1 MSKYRL
7 LKFETVEKA
16 VQADSVSMQK
26 VLRHYTAYIYSF
38 SKDESGINY
47 TMADEIK
54 SHLLQAVLK
63 FNIRHD

>member
-7 LKFETVEKA
+7 LEFETVEKA
-16 VQADSVSMQK
+16 VQADSLSMQK

-38 SKDESGINY
+38 SKDEGGINY
-47 TMADEIK
+47 AMADEIK
-54 SHLLQAVLK
+54 SHLLQAILK

>member
-7 LKFETVEKA
+7 LDFEIIEKA
-16 VQADSVSMQK
+16 LQADSVAMQN
-26 VLRHYTAYIYSF
+26 VLNHYTAYIYSF

-47 TMADEIK
+47 ATADEIK
-54 SHLLQAVLK
+54 AHLLQAILK

>member
-1 MSKYRL
+1 MSKYKL
-7 LKFETVEKA
+7 LEFESVEKA

-26 VLRHYTAYIYSF
+26 VLRHYTAHIYSF
-38 SKDESGINY
+38 SKDENGIDY

-54 SHLLQAVLK
+54 SHLLQAILK